1 MKQKGPFVLSAASV
15 GRAHTVLASA
25 AFLTALL
32 VGCYCHYFKIVKNGV
47 AAYPDEW
54 FPSVSATIGDWYP
67 ERNLFQILIALT
79 SGPRFA
85 LVFIQYYLHR
95 SAGSLATIVL
105 IFGIIRTLSCGGWVY
120 ITSNDD
126 HDIHDIMMIIYM
138 VCNIPW
144 MVGGILST
152 PTSTV
157 RRKRIWIAMTFFATL
172 IPLVYFF
179 IQHKVHRIPGAY
191 TRYAFFEWGLIFFD
205 VLYDSVAEQ
214 EFRES
219 GIQISLGLTSSVKSD
234 PMILKLGKE
243 PDLQNVNV
251 SENMDKALN
260 HELNTV
266 LAPATNTLSI
276 ARFTG
281 HITNHRRPFSF
292 LVDCYLS
299 YIFWSIFTSL
309 IPTLFYFSVWK
320 LGIAGNELAL
330 LSLLSPVLLNF
341 PSVLDLVSCHP
352 GQVSL
357 HLISLI
363 GLVAFKCADPLNRL
377 VLVAIANI
385 VLMLR
390 QVAQWAAI
398 SGDSNGA
405 SYQAILASLGFLLS
419 SLSKHANHSNNP
431 VWPFIDGKNG
441 GHNRAGFTLA
451 ILALVEYATRR
462 LPSPSS
468 VNAPLVTPQKTRHW
482 LTTSLSLGSLLF
494 SLHNFLADPT
504 TLIAISWT
512 GYENRLPRGPLPH
525 AHGSITLVVMCL
537 GVFLSALSESL
548 GAASEIPASPF
559 ITPLSHPIWFLFGS
573 ASAYIMYT
581 FRDWLGYAGGL
592 SFGLFLMSIVP
603 VVFRGA
609 AAAAVTLV
617 EGKGGGVK
625 IVTHLARTYTVALLV
640 YCLFNLASI
649 FTVAY
654 AFVPGGSYFRERTD
668 LVTVAQLACLA
679 LAFRF
684 PALNS
689 LPSRSAIAI
698 SSSAQSYTKTLLVCI
713 SVTSV
718 LVTMY
723 RLPASPPHPFNPG
736 PRIINAGIWT
746 VHFGIDNEG
755 HDSQRGIRNL
765 IRDMKLDIVG
775 LLETD
780 LHRTAFGHRDLTRVI
795 VEDMGYNVDIG
806 PGPNS
811 HTWGAVLL
819 SKFPI
824 INTTHHLLPSPK
836 GELAPAI
843 EAVLDIFGTPVTVV
857 VAHNG
862 QEEDALDRELQSTEL
877 ARIMA
882 ATPNPVIFLGY
893 VVTTPHA
900 KRPNPYEIMVTDG
913 NVHDIDEDDL
923 DRWCEYIFYRG
934 LYRTSY
940 ARISRGIIT
949 DTETQIGQFV
959 LPRHGEA
966 VTNDTREARYLR
978 SRKEELAV
986 DHWFPMEYYG
996 DETKGGVNGHF
1007 YHVFNTPLYYKIP
1020 EAAT

>member
-1 MKQKGPFVLSAASV
+1 MKQKGHFVLSAASV
-15 GRAHTVLASA
+15 GRAHTVLASI
-25 AFLTALL
+25 AFVTALV

-47 AAYPDEW
+47 ATYPDEW

-85 LVFIQYYLHR
+85 LVFIQYYLHC
-95 SAGSLATIVL
+95 SAGSLSTIL
-105 IFGIIRTLSCGGWVY
+105 FIIGIIRTLSCGGWVY

-126 HDIHDIMMIIYM
+126 HDIHDIMMITYM

-157 RRKRIWIAMTFFATL
+157 RRKRFFASL

-179 IQHKVHRIPGAY
+179 IQHKVHRIPGA
-191 TRYAFFEWGLIFFD
+191 
-205 VLYDSVAEQ
+205 
-214 EFRES
+214 
-219 GIQISLGLTSSVKSD
+219 
-234 PMILKLGKE
+234 
-243 PDLQNVNV
+243 
-251 SENMDKALN
+251 
-260 HELNTV
+260 
-266 LAPATNTLSI
+266 
-276 ARFTG
+276 RFTD
-281 HITNHRRPFSF
+281 HITDYRQPFSF

-341 PSVLDLVSCHP
+341 PSILNLVSSHT

-357 HLISLI
+357 NFFSLI
-363 GLVAFKCADPLNRL
+363 GLVAYKSADPLNRL

-385 VLMLR
+385 VLMLK
-390 QVAQWAAI
+390 QVAQWSAI
-398 SGDSNGA
+398 SRDSKDA

-441 GHNRAGFTLA
+441 GCNKAGLTLA

-462 LPSPSS
+462 SPSS
-468 VNAPLVTPQKTRHW
+468 FSINAPLVTPQKPRHW
-482 LTTSLSLGSLLF
+482 LTASLSLGSLLF

-525 AHGSITLVVMCL
+525 IHGSITLVVMCL
-537 GVFLSALSESL
+537 GVLLSALSESL
-548 GAASEIPASPF
+548 GAASESPASPF
-559 ITPLSHPIWFLFGS
+559 ITPLSHPIWFVFGS

-592 SFGLFLMSIVP
+592 GFGFFLMSIIP
-603 VVFRGA
+603 VVFQGA
-609 AAAAVTLV
+609 AAAAVTSV
-617 EGKGGGVK
+617 KGKGGVVK

-654 AFVPGGSYFRERTD
+654 AFVPGGLYFRERTD

-684 PALNS
+684 PALNP

-698 SSSAQSYTKTLLVCI
+698 SSFTQSYTKTLLACI

-780 LHRTAFGHRDLTRVI
+780 LHRTAFGHRDLQ
-795 VEDMGYNVDIG
+795 NVDIG

-843 EAVLDIFGTPVTVV
+843 EAVLDVFGTPVTVV

-893 VVTTPHA
+893 VVTTPHS

-940 ARISRGIIT
+940 ARISRGTIT

-966 VTNDTREARYLR
+966 ITNDTHEARYLR
-978 SRKEELAV
+978 SRKEDLAV
-986 DHWFPMEYYG
+986 NHWFPMEYYG

-1020 EAAT
+1020 QAAT